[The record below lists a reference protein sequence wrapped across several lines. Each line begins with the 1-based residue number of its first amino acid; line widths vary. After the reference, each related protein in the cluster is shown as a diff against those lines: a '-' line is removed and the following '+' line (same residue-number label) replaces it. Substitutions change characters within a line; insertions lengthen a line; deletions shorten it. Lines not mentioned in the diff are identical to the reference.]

1 MDAELMLDVGQ
12 ANELKLAF
20 RRSGWTSADVKKLSE
35 GDIAIQLLPVIRGLA
50 KIVPVEIFRKVA
62 TVVVNGTEKFV
73 AKDHLKEANVG
84 WTSDNF
90 KKLFLDKAEEG
101 VKAATIVVHRLERD
115 SLDAPILTELGSH
128 VETKLAHFFEL
139 LKTQS
144 KGESDTLLTNGYA
157 NIAYIKGNDGNF
169 WAVRAYWYSGL
180 GYWHVRAN
188 SVDYPYRWPAGSLV
202 LSCDS

>member
-1 MDAELMLDVGQ
+1 
-12 ANELKLAF
+12 
-20 RRSGWTSADVKKLSE
+20 
-35 GDIAIQLLPVIRGLA
+35 
-50 KIVPVEIFRKVA
+50 
-62 TVVVNGTEKFV
+62 
-73 AKDHLKEANVG
+73 
-84 WTSDNF
+84 
-90 KKLFLDKAEEG
+90 
-101 VKAATIVVHRLERD
+101 VHRLERD